1 MPRPVTPRPFVFGE
15 VFAVAGVE
23 LPRPNDTGEAG
34 EEALAL
40 GAFVAAEFAEFRV
53 PVTPELLLIELHGAN
68 AVLSAPMPEVVKPV
82 VGLRPP
88 LVGLSPLPSKVDR
101 ATAPGPPL
109 AQGPGLTASVNGA
122 EVVWE
127 LSPMGWPKS
136 APSDDVA
143 PMPPGLG
150 MRIRELPEVWPKS
163 APSGDVAP
171 MLPGLDVSV
180 CAALWQRPSAVMET
194 ITAAVTNDFIG
205 GPVMRSTTCLQRYRA
220 ARPGCADIQQLSP
233 ADPIAEYSSTSQTSQ
248 IGLVSSAFEIG
259 CVKTHWR
266 VIAIA

>member
-1 MPRPVTPRPFVFGE
+1 VPRPVTPRPFVFGE

-122 EVVWE
+122 GVVWE

-248 IGLVSSAFEIG
+248 IVSSAFEIG

>member
-53 PVTPELLLIELHGAN
+53 PVTPELLLSELHGAN
-68 AVLSAPMPEVVKPV
+68 AVLSAPMPEVVNPF

-88 LVGLSPLPSKVDR
+88 LVGLSPMPSKVDR

-109 AQGPGLTASVNGA
+109 VQGAGLATSVYGA
-122 EVVWE
+122 GVIWE
-127 LSPMGWPKS
+127 LSPKG
-136 APSDDVA
+136 
-143 PMPPGLG
+143 
-150 MRIRELPEVWPKS
+150 WPKS

-171 MLPGLDVSV
+171 TSPWLGMPVGELPRGWPKSDPSGDVAPMVLGLGMSV
-180 CAALWQRPSAVMET
+180 CAALWPRPSGVMET
-194 ITAAVTNDFIG
+194 ITAVMRKNFIG
-205 GPVMRSTTCLQRYRA
+205 A
-220 ARPGCADIQQLSP
+220 AASF
-233 ADPIAEYSSTSQTSQ
+233 
-248 IGLVSSAFEIG
+248 AFPFQ
-259 CVKTHWR
+259 
-266 VIAIA
+266 